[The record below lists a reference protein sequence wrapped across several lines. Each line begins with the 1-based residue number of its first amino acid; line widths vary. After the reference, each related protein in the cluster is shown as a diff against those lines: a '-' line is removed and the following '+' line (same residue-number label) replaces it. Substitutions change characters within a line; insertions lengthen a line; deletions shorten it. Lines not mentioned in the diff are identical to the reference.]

1 VGLRKGDDK
10 ARRVALMR
18 IVFVCLG
25 NICRSPAAE
34 GVMRGLAPELELDSA
49 GTAGWHAGD
58 APYGPMQDAA
68 SARDLD
74 LRNLRA
80 RQFVAAD
87 FDRFDLIV
95 AMDAQNQSDI
105 EMLRPKGNVTP
116 VRMLADTDVPD
127 PYYTRDFDGALDMI
141 ESAARRLLADISG
154 PPNR

>member
-1 VGLRKGDDK
+1 MGLRKGNDK
-10 ARRVALMR
+10 ARRAALMR

-68 SARDLD
+68 SARDID

-95 AMDAQNQSDI
+95 AMDAPNKTSKCCAQRAMSRRSGCWRTQ
-105 EMLRPKGNVTP
+105 MCPTP
-116 VRMLADTDVPD
+116 TIPATLTGLW
-127 PYYTRDFDGALDMI
+127 T
-141 ESAARRLLADISG
+141 
-154 PPNR
+154 